1 MPYEFLDHQADLGIR
16 GIGET
21 PERALSQG
29 ALALLTAIADVGTVR
44 RELDLVQHC
53 SAPDIPSLFV
63 EWLNELL
70 YQQEVHGVLFACADV
85 TRLVED
91 EHGWHLEGIAYGEP
105 LDLERHNVHTEVK
118 AATYSG
124 LAYWQEGKNH
134 LIQCV
139 VDV

>member
-1 MPYEFLDHQADLGIR
+1 MPYEYLDHRADLGIR

-21 PERALSQG
+21 PEIALSQG
-29 ALALLTAIADVGTVR
+29 ALALLTAIADISTVR
-44 RELDLVQHC
+44 SELRFVQHC

-70 YQQEVHGVLFACADV
+70 YQREVHDVLLACATV

-91 EHGWHLEGIAYGEP
+91 EHGWHLQGIAQGEP
-105 LDLERHNVHTEVK
+105 LDLERHHVRAEVK

-124 LAYWQEGKNH
+124 LDYWREGDNY

-139 VDV
+139 VDL